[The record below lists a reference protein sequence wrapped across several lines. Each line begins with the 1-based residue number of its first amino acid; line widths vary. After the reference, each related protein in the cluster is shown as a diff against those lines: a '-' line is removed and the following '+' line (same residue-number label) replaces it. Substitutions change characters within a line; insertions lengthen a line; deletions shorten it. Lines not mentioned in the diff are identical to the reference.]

1 VLIEVRDATYSY
13 PEGVTAL
20 KGISLCIDAGEQ
32 VALVGHNGSGKST
45 LARLFNGLLLP
56 SSGEVLVD
64 GVKTNSCT
72 VAGLARKIALL
83 FQNPD
88 DQICKRKVWDEVAFG
103 PKNLGYPA
111 ERIGGLV
118 EESLSLFG
126 LSSHEGR
133 NPYDL
138 GYSERK
144 RLALASV
151 VAMDTDLLMLDEPT
165 AGLDSREVAMLT
177 ATLQD
182 LKRRGKAVVVI
193 SHDMDFVAE
202 NCSRAVCLET
212 GKMRFDGEVSK
223 LFEEH
228 ALLEKCGLR
237 PCQSAQLG
245 AHYGVKPATLTPQG
259 FVVSLAFGESAERL
273 SEKS

>member
-1 VLIEVRDATYSY
+1 MIEVKDVTYTY

-20 KGISLCIDAGEQ
+20 KGVSLCIDAGEQ

-64 GVKTNSCT
+64 GVPTSSCT

-88 DQICKRKVWDEVAFG
+88 DQTCKRKVWDEVAFG

-111 ERIGGLV
+111 ERIGDLV

-126 LSSHEGR
+126 LASHGGR

-151 VAMDTDLLMLDEPT
+151 VAMDTGLLMLDEPT
-165 AGLDSREVAMLT
+165 AGLDSRETGML
-177 ATLQD
+177 AAALQD
-182 LKRRGKAVVVI
+182 LRRRGKAVVVI

-202 NCSRAVCLET
+202 NCSRALCLET
-212 GKMRFDGEVSK
+212 GKMRFDGNVAE

-228 ALLEKCGLR
+228 VLMEKCGLL
-237 PCQSAQLG
+237 PCQIAQLG
-245 AHYGVKPATLTPQG
+245 AYYRVKPATLTPLG
-259 FVVSLAFGESAERL
+259 FVASLAHRDSAER
-273 SEKS
+273 